1 MQTSRLGDILVNNN
15 LISREQLAAALR
27 EQKMSGEQAKLGA
40 ILIKQGIISEQ
51 DLISFLSRQY
61 GIPTINLNEY
71 EIEAAVTKVIPAE
84 VAQKYHLVP
93 VNRAGATL
101 IVAVCDPSNLFA
113 IEDIKFMN
121 RLQCRDGGN
130 L

>member
-51 DLISFLSRQY
+51 DLISFLPGSTAS
-61 GIPTINLNEY
+61 P
-71 EIEAAVTKVIPAE
+71 
-84 VAQKYHLVP
+84 
-93 VNRAGATL
+93 
-101 IVAVCDPSNLFA
+101 PS
-113 IEDIKFMN
+113 I
-121 RLQCRDGGN
+121 
-130 L
+130 